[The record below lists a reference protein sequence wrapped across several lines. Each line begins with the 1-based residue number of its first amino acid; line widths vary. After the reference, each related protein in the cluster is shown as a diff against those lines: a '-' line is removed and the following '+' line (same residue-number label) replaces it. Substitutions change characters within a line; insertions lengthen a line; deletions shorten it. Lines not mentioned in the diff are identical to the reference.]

1 MSRAYWKGWLERH
14 KEVWLDYKDSIKH
27 ELDDIYNGELGE
39 QYEKALNGKTELEPY
54 DEWINQLKNTG
65 YLHNHARMWFA
76 SIWIHYFGLPWQL
89 GAKLFYDHLLDADI
103 ASNTLSWRWVAGLQ
117 TEGKKYIANSHNIMK
132 FSLSRFKSF
141 NLPKLI
147 SKDIPFKKYPG
158 CIATFCPCD
167 IPVFQVCV

>member
-1 MSRAYWKGWLERH
+1 
-14 KEVWLDYKDSIKH
+14 
-27 ELDDIYNGELGE
+27 
-39 QYEKALNGKTELEPY
+39 
-54 DEWINQLKNTG
+54 
-65 YLHNHARMWFA
+65 MWFA

-117 TEGKKYIANSHNIMK
+117 TEGKNIANSHNIMK

-147 SKDIPFKKYPG
+147 SKIFHLKNTHLMKL
-158 CIATFCPCD
+158 IIIMILF
-167 IPVFQVCV
+167 

>member
-1 MSRAYWKGWLERH
+1 
-14 KEVWLDYKDSIKH
+14 
-27 ELDDIYNGELGE
+27 
-39 QYEKALNGKTELEPY
+39 
-54 DEWINQLKNTG
+54 
-65 YLHNHARMWFA
+65 MWFA

-147 SKDIPFKKYPG
+147 SKDIPFKKYTLNEINYNNDFIIDPNKKN
-158 CIATFCPCD
+158 AFFVVET
-167 IPVFQVCV
+167 VL